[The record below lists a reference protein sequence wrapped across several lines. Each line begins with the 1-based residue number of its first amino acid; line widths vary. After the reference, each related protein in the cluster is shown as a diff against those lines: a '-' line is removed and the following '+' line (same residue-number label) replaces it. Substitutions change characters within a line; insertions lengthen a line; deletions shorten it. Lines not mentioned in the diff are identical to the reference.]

1 MAEIEAERRAVVD
14 EARSWLRTPYHH
26 MGRVR
31 GAGVDCAT
39 LLAEVY
45 ARAGV
50 LPSFDVPFYPPDW
63 HLHRDAERYVEFVL
77 GHAVELSSP
86 FHARPLDTVGKGG
99 DEARDPLP
107 GDLAL
112 WRFGRCFSHGAIV
125 VGWPMIIHAYAG
137 RGCVL
142 EDAERAYW
150 LAYLGGRRGEKREAR
165 PVRFFTLKRWAALEP
180 AGEDN

>member
-1 MAEIEAERRAVVD
+1 MLEIEAERARLVA
-14 EARSWLRTPYHH
+14 EARAWLRTPYHH
-26 MGRVR
+26 MGRVK

-50 LPSFDVPFYPPDW
+50 LPQVEVPFYPPDW
-63 HLHRDAERYVEFVL
+63 HLHRDSERYLDFVL
-77 GHAVELSSP
+77 RHAIETSREP
-86 FHARPLDTVGKGG
+86 R
-99 DEARDPLP
+99 P

-125 VGWPMIIHAYAG
+125 IDWPLVIHAYAG

-142 EDAERAYW
+142 EDAMNAHW
-150 LAYLGGRRGEKREAR
+150 LCYLGGRRGEVRQPR
-165 PVRFFTLKRWAALEP
+165 PVKFFTLKRWAWNTAPSEK
-180 AGEDN
+180 N